1 MENFTLKSYNT
12 WLNSQH
18 RNPVWSLY
26 DSLFIKKKGVYVAA
40 VCLQGLPHEETEYY
54 LSVDTPIK
62 EEKEFLTFYLDYLVS
77 LDAFRF
83 VEMSWEREDV
93 IKIKFDST
101 KVTYDYLAVLNS
113 LLRNC
118 HSYWHV
124 PFLFYKYSSWELN
137 VDPLKLLVLS
147 HYAPLSQGP
156 FSGGNF
162 YGVSPGVNAS
172 IKINGSGHSVF
183 YADLIFYL
191 CDPAVKLVNGF
202 DFLNESGTKFAS
214 ARKMAMNG
222 YRYFIDD
229 KRELKT
235 NYNKYSFFYKEEYLK
250 PFTKEDVKRI
260 LHV

>member
-1 MENFTLKSYNT
+1 MENFTLKPYNT
-12 WLNSQH
+12 WLHYTGRNS
-18 RNPVWSLY
+18 VWDSY
-26 DSLFIKKKGVYVAA
+26 DSIFIKKGSIYVGVT
-40 VCLQGLPHEETEYY
+40 CLQGLPHTETEYY

-62 EEKEFLTFYLDYLVS
+62 EEKEFLTFYLDYLIS

-93 IKIKFDST
+93 IKIKFDRT
-101 KVTYDYLAVLNS
+101 GVTYDYLAVLNS

-124 PFLFYKYSSWELN
+124 PFLFYKYCSWELN

-147 HYAPLSQGP
+147 HYVPLPQGP
-156 FSGGNF
+156 YSGENF
-162 YGVSPGVNAS
+162 YEVSPGVNAR
-172 IKINGSGHSVF
+172 IKTNGSGHSVF

-202 DFLNESGTKFAS
+202 DFLNESNTKFAS
-214 ARKMAMNG
+214 PRRMVMEG

-229 KRELKT
+229 KRELKK
-235 NYNKYSFFYKEEYLK
+235 NDNKYSFFFKEEYLK